1 VRVRF
6 SKGGIAVSEQIES
19 QVISRRKL
27 FLLVGLA
34 AGFAAPVAVLA
45 ASNAE
50 AQQPEAQ
57 QPSAD
62 PTKKTKKK
70 KKAAPTGSAPAPSPL
85 EKAQ

>member
-1 VRVRF
+1 
-6 SKGGIAVSEQIES
+6 VSEQIES

-27 FLLVGLA
+27 FLLAGLA

-70 KKAAPTGSAPAPSPL
+70 KKKKAAPTGSAPAPSPS

>member
-1 VRVRF
+1 M
-6 SKGGIAVSEQIES
+6 SEQIES

-34 AGFAAPVAVLA
+34 AGFAVPVAVLTG
-45 ASNAE
+45 SNAE

-57 QPSAD
+57 QPGAA
-62 PTKKTKKK
+62 PTKKTKK
-70 KKAAPTGSAPAPSPL
+70 KKAAPTGSAPAPSPS

>member
-1 VRVRF
+1 
-6 SKGGIAVSEQIES
+6 VSEQIES

-27 FLLVGLA
+27 FLLAGLA
-34 AGFAAPVAVLA
+34 AGFAVLA

-70 KKAAPTGSAPAPSPL
+70 KKAAPTGSAPAPSPS

>member
-1 VRVRF
+1 
-6 SKGGIAVSEQIES
+6 VSEQIES

-34 AGFAAPVAVLA
+34 AGFAVPAALLT

-57 QPSAD
+57 QPSEA
-62 PTKKTKKK
+62 PKKKSEAPKKKKKK
-70 KKAAPTGSAPAPSPL
+70 KKAAPTDSAPAPGPA
-85 EKAQ
+85 EKPKEQ

>member
-1 VRVRF
+1 
-6 SKGGIAVSEQIES
+6 VSEQIES

-34 AGFAAPVAVLA
+34 ASFAVPAAVLT

-57 QPSAD
+57 QHYLTPSLARWGWI
-62 PTKKTKKK
+62 
-70 KKAAPTGSAPAPSPL
+70 APVGGTPQLSS
-85 EKAQ
+85 Q

>member
-1 VRVRF
+1 
-6 SKGGIAVSEQIES
+6 VSEQIES

-45 ASNAE
+45 
-50 AQQPEAQ
+50 Q

-70 KKAAPTGSAPAPSPL
+70 KKAAPTGSAPAPSPS